1 MLAITLTLD
10 SRRSRAR
17 SRVRGV
23 RRLSIMALLGVAVA
37 GVSGCGLRDFEL
49 DLNLPDPLLSIP
61 IAYPGLADVPPRL
74 ALGGIA
80 TVQVLGGDEARVYS
94 SDSSVVVAE
103 RTNEQVVLLTA
114 VGVGSATIQYTGDG
128 QTKRYNV
135 RVDNVA
141 RSEVLFVEPGGFVY
155 GPIEVVEADEMSFL
169 SGVGQQLV
177 AAHYDSEGELLYG
190 EGLATSEILAGAEP
204 CEVTSGAP
212 LDEVCFVLQPGEN
225 VIRFESPVEVR
236 DITMH
241 GVTEAEIVDLIVLQT
256 EGIPEEGDTV
266 GLVSFGL
273 TDEDTWVFGVHAE
286 YVIPNAT
293 NPAESFAYEHDPAA
307 SEQTVSVSAVG
318 FEREVV
324 IRGESHL
331 LVSHPRAVWTSCGET
346 IFLEPCQ

>member
-1 MLAITLTLD
+1 
-10 SRRSRAR
+10 
-17 SRVRGV
+17 
-23 RRLSIMALLGVAVA
+23 
-37 GVSGCGLRDFEL
+37 
-49 DLNLPDPLLSIP
+49 
-61 IAYPGLADVPPRL
+61 
-74 ALGGIA
+74 
-80 TVQVLGGDEARVYS
+80 
-94 SDSSVVVAE
+94 
-103 RTNEQVVLLTA
+103 
-114 VGVGSATIQYTGDG
+114 
-128 QTKRYNV
+128 
-135 RVDNVA
+135 
-141 RSEVLFVEPGGFVY
+141 
-155 GPIEVVEADEMSFL
+155 
-169 SGVGQQLV
+169 
-177 AAHYDSEGELLYG
+177 
-190 EGLATSEILAGAEP
+190 
-204 CEVTSGAP
+204 
-212 LDEVCFVLQPGEN
+212 